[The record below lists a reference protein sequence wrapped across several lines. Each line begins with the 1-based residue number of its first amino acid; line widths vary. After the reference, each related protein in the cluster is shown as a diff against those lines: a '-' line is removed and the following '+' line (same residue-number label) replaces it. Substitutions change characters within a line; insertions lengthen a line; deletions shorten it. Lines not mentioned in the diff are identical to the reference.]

1 VLHPDFNFDAEEATE
16 AVNRFDIHTKAVDT
30 GVQGLRNV
38 FPQIR
43 QARVG
48 EEQSCIALAW
58 NPDPHEPDLRD
69 VKGGAPPIILFALP
83 HFY

>member
-1 VLHPDFNFDAEEATE
+1 VLHPDFNFDTEEATE
-16 AVNRFDIHTKAVDT
+16 AANRFDIHTKAVDT

-48 EEQSCIALAW
+48 EKQSPIGLAW
-58 NPDPHEPDLRD
+58 NPDPKLNLRN
-69 VKGGAPPIILFALP
+69 VKGGAPPFVLFALAY
-83 HFY
+83 FR